1 MQLNS
6 RIAVLHN
13 KLELLSTNSDGELV
27 ENYKQQNERLQTEL
41 ENVRA
46 DLKNVSI
53 HFFSPISLY
62 VACV

>member
-53 HFFSPISLY
+53 HFLFW
-62 VACV
+62 